1 MASPVDP
8 GSAPA
13 GHGVAGGRLAGKI
26 AIVTG
31 GSLGIGEAVSR
42 AFVREGAA
50 VLIVSRR
57 EAPAA
62 RLCEELDEQR
72 ARYLAA
78 DVGDPATPQRAVDET
93 VRAFGRLDVLV
104 NNAGIDLSGTP
115 LLETGEADMRRVFE
129 VNFFAAARLLQAA
142 ATAMRERGGSIVN
155 VTSRTALVGV
165 HGMAVYGASKGAL
178 QSLTRTAAVELAP
191 LGIRVN
197 AVAPG
202 LTETPMVRDWLEEQ
216 PDPEMF
222 RRELAATIPQGAF
235 ATPEDVAAAIVYLA
249 GDESRAVTGASISVD
264 GGYTAA

>member
-1 MASPVDP
+1 M
-8 GSAPA
+8 
-13 GHGVAGGRLAGKI
+13 RLDGKI

-31 GSLGIGEAVSR
+31 GSMGIGEAVSR
-42 AFVREGAA
+42 EFVRQGAD
-50 VLIVSRR
+50 VLIVARR
-57 EAPAA
+57 EEPAA
-62 RLCEELDEQR
+62 RLCEELGGQR

-78 DVGDPATPQRAVDET
+78 DVGDPSTPDRAVEET
-93 VRAFGRLDVLV
+93 LRAFGRLDVLV
-104 NNAGIDLSGTP
+104 NNAGIDLSGVP

-129 VNFFAAARLLQAA
+129 VNFFAATRLLQAA
-142 ATAMRERGGSIVN
+142 ARAMRDHGGSIVN
-155 VTSRTALVGV
+155 VTSRTGLVGV
-165 HGMAVYGASKGAL
+165 DGMAVYGASKGAL

-202 LTETPMVRDWLEEQ
+202 LTETPMVRDWLDEQ
-216 PDPEMF
+216 PDPATF
-222 RRELAATIPQGAF
+222 RRELAATIPQAAF